1 MLILFWGE
9 STMKKWSE

>member
-9 STMKKWSE
+9 GTMKKWSE